1 MPQLTT
7 PPPPQ
12 QPPGGYPH
20 ATPPP
25 KPNRTALWVVGVIFG
40 LFILGSAL
48 HSNDNSSS
56 STTTSGGST
65 SFQQAQQASSVD
77 APAVDAPA
85 PPAGPVTSFGAGTYA
100 VGTDIVPG
108 MYSSSGPD
116 GSNFA
121 GCYWAR
127 LKDTSGNA
135 EAIIANNIDQGQTV
149 VTVSASDG
157 AFKTQ
162 GCSTWHKR

>member
-1 MPQLTT
+1 
-7 PPPPQ
+7 
-12 QPPGGYPH
+12 
-20 ATPPP
+20 
-25 KPNRTALWVVGVIFG
+25 VVGVIFG
-40 LFILGSAL
+40 LFLLGSAL

-56 STTTSGGST
+56 STTTSGT

-108 MYSSSGPD
+108 TYSSSGPD

-121 GCYWAR
+121 GCYWSR
-127 LKDTSGNA
+127 LKDTTGDFES
-135 EAIIANNIDQGQTV
+135 IIANNIGKGQTV
-149 VTVSASDG
+149 VTISASDG
-157 AFKTQ
+157 AFKTE
-162 GCSTWHKR
+162 GCATWHKR